1 MQGEMLDENEMGDY
15 AKPNKKRKVSAE
27 LRSARMWSKIA
38 LVNAIL
44 ATALAVAAVLNTVW
58 YFWRIAKKKNL
69 PSGKADVC
77 CVSDAH
83 VETENG
89 VALAGRESASHA
101 IDAAV
106 SFTVTG
112 KTVRVTSASDNVA
125 DFRDGDGGK
134 AGVCDQDAVER
145 GVGFGGDARNVLR
158 LKPIDG
164 AFGGPSGT
172 VGTPGAEGGYDARK
186 AGNDK

>member
-1 MQGEMLDENEMGDY
+1 MQGEMLDENEMSDY

-58 YFWRIAKKKNL
+58 YFSRIAKKKNL
-69 PSGKADVC
+69 PSGKTDVC

-106 SFTVTG
+106 SVTVTG
-112 KTVRVTSASDNVA
+112 KTVRVTSASDDMA
-125 DFRDGDGGK
+125 DIRDSDGDE

-145 GVGFGGDARNVLR
+145 GVRFGGDARNVLR
-158 LKPIDG
+158 LETING

-172 VGTPGAEGGYDARK
+172 VGTPGAECRYDAGKSRS
-186 AGNDK
+186 DE